1 MDALDKTIADI
12 LGEDTD
18 EKDVRAE
25 STSESAEEL
34 ITPIGAGDAEN
45 AVLLTERAARQ
56 INKIRSDETI
66 PSDQYLRVGVK
77 GGGCS
82 GMSYVLGFDHKNDFD
97 TIIEREGIQVIV
109 DQRHLMYLEG
119 TVVDFRD
126 GLDARGFTFENPQ
139 AASTCGCGSS
149 FST

>member
-1 MDALDKTIADI
+1 MDDLDKTIADI
-12 LGEDTD
+12 LGDDDELVDAAPDSPSEPDFISFEDIDSAVQLTA
-18 EKDVRAE
+18 RAAKQIIKIREDE
-25 STSESAEEL
+25 ST
-34 ITPIGAGDAEN
+34 
-45 AVLLTERAARQ
+45 
-56 INKIRSDETI
+56 
-66 PSDQYLRVGVK
+66 PSDQFLRVGVK

-97 TIIEREGIQVIV
+97 TQIEREGIQVIV
-109 DQRHLMYLEG
+109 DKPHLMYLSG

-139 AASTCGCGSS
+139 ATSTCGCGSS

>member
-1 MDALDKTIADI
+1 MDNLDKTIADI
-12 LGEDTD
+12 LGEDD
-18 EKDVRAE
+18 ELDMPSAAPSAQQEPDFMSFDDV
-25 STSESAEEL
+25 
-34 ITPIGAGDAEN
+34 DK

-56 INKIRSDETI
+56 VRKIREDEAT
-66 PSDQYLRVGVK
+66 PDDQYLRVGVK

-97 TIIEREGIQVIV
+97 IQIEREGIQVIV
-109 DQRHLMYLEG
+109 DKRHLMYLSG

-139 AASTCGCGSS
+139 ATDTCGCGSS
-149 FST
+149 FAT